1 MKILILHGPNLNL
14 LGKREPQQYGSITL
28 DEINELIK
36 EFGKEKKIDIDIFNS
51 NYEGEII
58 DRIHNAIDNFDGIVI
73 NPGAFTHT
81 SIAIRDAIV
90 ACGIPTV
97 EVHLSNIYKREEFRH
112 KSYFSD
118 IVVGVITGFKEQ
130 SYILGIR
137 AIMHCIKHV
146 A

>member
-14 LGKREPQQYGSITL
+14 LGKREPEQYGTMTL
-28 DEINELIK
+28 NKINDLIK
-36 EFGKEKKIDIDIFNS
+36 ILAKKEKIEIDIFNS

-58 DRIHNAIDNFDGIVI
+58 GRIHNAIGNIDGIVI

-81 SIAIRDAIV
+81 SIAIRDAII

-112 KSYFSD
+112 KSYLSD
-118 IVVGVITGFKEQ
+118 IVLGVITGFKEQ
-130 SYILGIR
+130 SYILGIYALMQYLR
-137 AIMHCIKHV
+137 
-146 A
+146 